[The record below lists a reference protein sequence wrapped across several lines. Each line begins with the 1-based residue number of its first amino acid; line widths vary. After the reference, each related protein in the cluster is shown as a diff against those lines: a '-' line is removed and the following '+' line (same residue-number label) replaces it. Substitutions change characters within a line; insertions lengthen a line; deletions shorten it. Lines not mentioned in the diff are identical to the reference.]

1 MVVHCHRTHWNIP
14 CREMKFKRFKVK
26 GNEIS
31 YRKVCYLLYTLCL
44 HIDIVMLRLKDV
56 RTKIWLWDSLICFV
70 VVAVFVVSFTPNV
83 FIHLNH
89 FSFQMGTS
97 VISPKPIDQEP
108 EQHFVGVIIAV
119 LTTII
124 LLLIAVI
131 LFIVARNKRSRR
143 SEALNSLQFN
153 FNQDTLGLGIDK
165 RMNSNMKVIVR
176 NALCVKY
183 CHSKTSTLNCL
194 YWFSLCQR
202 LLHW

>member
-1 MVVHCHRTHWNIP
+1 MLKKGALFQERNI
-14 CREMKFKRFKVK
+14 
-26 GNEIS
+26 
-31 YRKVCYLLYTLCL
+31 
-44 HIDIVMLRLKDV
+44 
-56 RTKIWLWDSLICFV
+56 
-70 VVAVFVVSFTPNV
+70 
-83 FIHLNH
+83 H
-89 FSFQMGTS
+89 FSFFPFSFAPNVTS

-165 RMNSNMKVIVR
+165 RMNSNMKVIVQMISIV
-176 NALCVKY
+176 C
-183 CHSKTSTLNCL
+183 
-194 YWFSLCQR
+194 
-202 LLHW
+202 

>member
-1 MVVHCHRTHWNIP
+1 
-14 CREMKFKRFKVK
+14 
-26 GNEIS
+26 
-31 YRKVCYLLYTLCL
+31 
-44 HIDIVMLRLKDV
+44 
-56 RTKIWLWDSLICFV
+56 
-70 VVAVFVVSFTPNV
+70 
-83 FIHLNH
+83 
-89 FSFQMGTS
+89 MGTS

-108 EQHFVGVIIAV
+108 EQHFVGVIIAI

-176 NALCVKY
+176 MISIVIKFQIPKQAVLK
-183 CHSKTSTLNCL
+183 
-194 YWFSLCQR
+194 R
-202 LLHW
+202 LLVLLLPLMIISIMRFGTVR

>member
-1 MVVHCHRTHWNIP
+1 MCHEGLFSIFWFGIVNENI
-14 CREMKFKRFKVK
+14 FLF
-26 GNEIS
+26 
-31 YRKVCYLLYTLCL
+31 
-44 HIDIVMLRLKDV
+44 
-56 RTKIWLWDSLICFV
+56 
-70 VVAVFVVSFTPNV
+70 
-83 FIHLNH
+83 H
-89 FSFQMGTS
+89 FLQS

-165 RMNSNMKVIVR
+165 RMNSNMKVIVCVFVSHSFSENKTWDASSLKLFIGLIVFDPR
-176 NALCVKY
+176 TPLSGDLAQTTNIVTPLTLLLC
-183 CHSKTSTLNCL
+183 TR
-194 YWFSLCQR
+194 W
-202 LLHW
+202 

>member
-1 MVVHCHRTHWNIP
+1 MEYPLQRDEVQTIQS
-14 CREMKFKRFKVK
+14 K
-26 GNEIS
+26 GERNFVPQSKLFSSTYII
-31 YRKVCYLLYTLCL
+31 RIVI
-44 HIDIVMLRLKDV
+44 HIV
-56 RTKIWLWDSLICFV
+56 RR
-70 VVAVFVVSFTPNV
+70 VSWKHSF
-83 FIHLNH
+83 F
-89 FSFQMGTS
+89 FSFSTS

-176 NALCVKY
+176 MIPIVIK
-183 CHSKTSTLNCL
+183 
-194 YWFSLCQR
+194 FQF
-202 LLHW
+202 